1 MSLFSVVIPYH
12 NREAFLPRTLESVAA
27 QTLRPLQ
34 LILVNNGSTDASEQI
49 CRTFAE
55 TRNRPEFQVILLT
68 DKIRGAAHAR
78 NTGLAAATGTWISFF
93 DSDDEMSPDF
103 LQKMKAVFEREN
115 CDVVAAATRMVFEDG
130 REKVRSVRY
139 TTSVA
144 DQILTGMLST
154 QSVTMRTDFARRIG
168 GWNEGL
174 ETWDDWEWGIRTL
187 LARPVLFWMKGEAF
201 HRIHQHGDSLTG
213 ISFSSTYEQIKKAFA
228 TVSGLLE
235 NDKPVHRKACAA
247 LCLRKAILAGH
258 LAREKA
264 AEAARE
270 ALADSLSSAESRKL
284 RFFCSLLYR
293 YTCVGGKGAWLIAGL
308 GLRFLYKRQAVCADR
323 EKQ

>member
-1 MSLFSVVIPYH
+1 MSLFSVIIPYH
-12 NREAFLPRTLESVAA
+12 NRETFLPRTLKSVAA

-34 LILVNNGSTDASEQI
+34 LILVNNGSTDASERI

-55 TRNRPEFQVILLT
+55 THNRPEFQIILLT

-78 NTGLAAATGTWISFF
+78 NTGLAATTGTWVSFF

-115 CDVVAAATRMVFEDG
+115 CDVVAAATRMVFADG

-168 GWNEGL
+168 GWNERL
-174 ETWDDWEWGIRTL
+174 RTWDDWEWGVRIL
-187 LARPVLFWMKGEAF
+187 LARPALFWMKGEAF
-201 HRIHQHGDSLTG
+201 HRIHQHHDSLTG
-213 ISFSSTYEQIKKAFA
+213 VSFSSTYEQIKKAFA
-228 TVSGLLE
+228 AVGGLLE
-235 NDKPVHRKACAA
+235 GDRPVHRKGCVA

-258 LAREKA
+258 LAKEKA
-264 AEAARE
+264 MEPARE
-270 ALADSLSSAESRKL
+270 VLADSLSSAGSKTL
-284 RFFCSLLYR
+284 RIFCSLLYR
-293 YTCVGGKGAWLIAGL
+293 YTRAGGKGSWMIAIFGL
-308 GLRFLYKRQAVCADR
+308 NFLHKD
-323 EKQ
+323 

>member
-1 MSLFSVVIPYH
+1 MSLFSVIIPYH
-12 NREAFLPRTLESVAA
+12 NRETFLPRTLKSVAA

-34 LILVNNGSTDASEQI
+34 LILVNNGSTDASERI

-55 TRNRPEFQVILLT
+55 THNRPEFQIILLT
-68 DKIRGAAHAR
+68 DKTRGAAHAR
-78 NTGLAAATGTWISFF
+78 NTGLAATTGTWVSFF

-115 CDVVAAATRMVFEDG
+115 CDVIAAATRMVFADS

-174 ETWDDWEWGIRTL
+174 RTWDDWEWGVRIL
-187 LARPVLFWMKGEAF
+187 LARPALFWMKGEAF
-201 HRIHQHGDSLTG
+201 HRIHQHHDSLTG
-213 ISFSSTYEQIKKAFA
+213 VSFSSTYEQIKKAFA
-228 TVSGLLE
+228 AVGGLLE
-235 NDKPVHRKACAA
+235 GDRPVHRKGCVA

-258 LAREKA
+258 LAKEKA
-264 AEAARE
+264 MEPARE
-270 ALADSLSSAESRKL
+270 VLADSLSSAGSKTL
-284 RFFCSLLYR
+284 RIFCSLLYR
-293 YTCVGGKGAWLIAGL
+293 YTRAGGKGSWMIAIFGL
-308 GLRFLYKRQAVCADR
+308 NFLHKD
-323 EKQ
+323 

>member
-1 MSLFSVVIPYH
+1 MSLFSVIIPYH
-12 NREAFLPRTLESVAA
+12 NRETLLPRTLMSVAA

-34 LILVNNGSTDASEQI
+34 LILVNNGSTDASERI

-55 TRNRPEFQVILLT
+55 THNRPEFQIILLT

-78 NTGLAAATGTWISFF
+78 NTGLAATTGTWVSFF

-115 CDVVAAATRMVFEDG
+115 CDVVAAATRMVFADG

-174 ETWDDWEWGIRTL
+174 RTWDDWEWGVKIL
-187 LARPVLFWMKGEAF
+187 LARPNLFWMKGETF
-201 HRIHQHGDSLTG
+201 HRIHQHHDSLTG
-213 ISFSSTYEQIKKAFA
+213 VSFSSTYEQIKKAFA
-228 TVSGLLE
+228 AVGGLLE
-235 NDKPVHRKACAA
+235 GDRPVHRKGCVA

-258 LAREKA
+258 LAKEKA
-264 AEAARE
+264 MEPARE
-270 ALADSLSSAESRKL
+270 VLADSLSSAGSKTL
-284 RFFCSLLYR
+284 RIFCSLLYR
-293 YTCVGGKGAWLIAGL
+293 YTRAGGKGSWMIAIFGL
-308 GLRFLYKRQAVCADR
+308 NFLHKD
-323 EKQ
+323 

>member
-1 MSLFSVVIPYH
+1 MSLFSVIIPYH
-12 NREAFLPRTLESVAA
+12 NRETFLPRTLESVAA

-34 LILVNNGSTDASEQI
+34 LILVNNGSTDASERI

-55 TRNRPEFQVILLT
+55 TYNRPEFQIILLT

-78 NTGLAAATGTWISFF
+78 NTGLAATTGTWVSFF

-115 CDVVAAATRMVFEDG
+115 CDVVAAATRMVFADG

-174 ETWDDWEWGIRTL
+174 GTWDDWEWGVRIL
-187 LARPVLFWMKGEAF
+187 LARPNLFWMKDETF
-201 HRIHQHGDSLTG
+201 HRIHQHHDSLTG
-213 ISFSSTYEQIKKAFA
+213 VSFSNTYGQIKKAFA
-228 TVSGLLE
+228 AVSGLLE
-235 NDKPVHRKACAA
+235 GDRPVHRKACTA

-258 LAREKA
+258 LAKEKA
-264 AEAARE
+264 MKPARE
-270 ALADSLSSAESRKL
+270 ALADSLSSAGSRSL
-284 RFFCSLLYR
+284 RIFCSLLYR
-293 YTCVGGKGAWLIAGL
+293 YTKAGGKGSWMIAIFGL
-308 GLRFLYKRQAVCADR
+308 NFLHKD
-323 EKQ
+323 

>member
-1 MSLFSVVIPYH
+1 MSLFSVIIPYH
-12 NREAFLPRTLESVAA
+12 NRETFLPRTLKSVAA

-34 LILVNNGSTDASEQI
+34 LILVNNGSTDASERI

-55 TRNRPEFQVILLT
+55 THNRPEFQIILLT

-78 NTGLAAATGTWISFF
+78 NTGLAATTGTWVSFF

-115 CDVVAAATRMVFEDG
+115 CDVVAAATRMVFADG

-174 ETWDDWEWGIRTL
+174 RTWDDWEWGVRIL
-187 LARPVLFWMKGEAF
+187 LARPALFWMKGEAF
-201 HRIHQHGDSLTG
+201 HRIHQHHDSLTG
-213 ISFSSTYEQIKKAFA
+213 VSFSSTYEQIKKAFA
-228 TVSGLLE
+228 AVGGLLE
-235 NDKPVHRKACAA
+235 DDRPVHRKGCVA

-258 LAREKA
+258 LAKEKA
-264 AEAARE
+264 MEPARE
-270 ALADSLSSAESRKL
+270 VLADSLSSAGSKTL
-284 RFFCSLLYR
+284 CIFCSLLYR
-293 YTCVGGKGAWLIAGL
+293 YTRAGGKGSWMIAIFGL
-308 GLRFLYKRQAVCADR
+308 NFLHKD
-323 EKQ
+323 

>member
-144 DQILTGMLST
+144 DQDRK
-154 QSVTMRTDFARRIG
+154 SV
-168 GWNEGL
+168 
-174 ETWDDWEWGIRTL
+174 
-187 LARPVLFWMKGEAF
+187 V
-201 HRIHQHGDSLTG
+201 
-213 ISFSSTYEQIKKAFA
+213 
-228 TVSGLLE
+228 
-235 NDKPVHRKACAA
+235 
-247 LCLRKAILAGH
+247 
-258 LAREKA
+258 
-264 AEAARE
+264 
-270 ALADSLSSAESRKL
+270 
-284 RFFCSLLYR
+284 
-293 YTCVGGKGAWLIAGL
+293 
-308 GLRFLYKRQAVCADR
+308 
-323 EKQ
+323 